1 MVYWMIW
8 MCTIEWQFIK
18 KHGWSILNCR
28 LSLLGGPRSR
38 TFLVKPRGSN
48 LRWLNMIQP
57 SSSSGWHVGL
67 AHFDWSRMCCCWL
80 VRNASVPNFHAPD
93 QMSAEMSTNT
103 LVSIKSSC
111 LILISPWNPH
121 VSWVLSDFIPIKS
134 PLSLVSPHEI
144 PMFDGHLPPELTAP
158 SRPAKALEG
167 RCFPLAACRPSP
179 RKWSSPCNRQDYRY
193 QNLILTKKHRDS
205 MGIPRKV
212 LAEPPEHRI

>member
-1 MVYWMIW
+1 MVYW
-8 MCTIEWQFIK
+8 MCTIEWQFIM

-28 LSLLGGPRSR
+28 LSLLRGPRSR

-48 LRWLNMIQP
+48 LGWLNMIQP

-67 AHFDWSRMCCCWL
+67 AHFDWRRMRCCWL
-80 VRNASVPNFHAPD
+80 VRNATIPHFHAPN

-103 LVSIKSSC
+103 LVSIQSSC
-111 LILISPWNPH
+111 LILISPWNPILISPWNPH
-121 VSWVLSDFIPIKS
+121 VSWVLSDLIPMKS

-144 PMFDGHLPPELTAP
+144 PMFHGLPPELTAP

-179 RKWSSPCNRQDYRY
+179 RKWSSPCNRRDDRS
-193 QNLILTKKHRDS
+193 QNLILTKKT
-205 MGIPRKV
+205 
-212 LAEPPEHRI
+212 